1 MDGGKGTIKLG
12 CLGAEGYGSGAE
24 LRELGVILGGAG
36 GLSKKLGARG
46 LEVAPTPDLPGVRGL
61 GG

>member
-36 GLSKKLGARG
+36 GLSKKLGAGG
-46 LEVAPTPDLPGVRGL
+46 LEVAPTPDLPGARGL